1 MSLSG
6 YVDDSGPKF
15 LSEVVVETQDF
26 IDSAKDVKYKGTTG
40 SEWHIYEQSKDPD
53 CPNNQFNTN

>member
-6 YVDDSGPKF
+6 YVDDSGPQF
-15 LSEVVVETQDF
+15 LSEVLVSTQDF
-26 IDSAKDVKYKGTTG
+26 IDSAKDVKCKGITG
-40 SEWHIYEQSKDPD
+40 PEWLVYEQSKDPD